1 MNFDPNISNTVA
13 VLLGL
18 LGPAMWGSWFICL
31 KYLDDYPIEA
41 YYITL
46 FTGSMIVVWGA
57 GFILDGQYL
66 VGNIRL
72 VWATDPSRI
81 YVTFICGILYVIG
94 MQISL
99 RVMKLIGL
107 SLAQPIQ
114 SSISAIVGTFL
125 SGVIGGVP
133 QSLPPSRIALAVFFL
148 VVAIYLTMKAG
159 RVRNRAQ
166 DEANID
172 TGISRDPGDIIKS
185 VGLLLLSSVFVP
197 AYTSA
202 LSYGLRSVTQQN
214 GMAVMPFMAI
224 LCTGAFT
231 GSLLISG
238 VTLTIRQQWHV
249 FLEHGWKIHRLGAI
263 SGVAHYGGN
272 IIHTF
277 ATRHLS
283 SVVSWPLGMT
293 SGFWTQMWGLAYGE
307 FEGAPKKAYAF
318 LFSGIACYVLGA
330 YFIANL

>member
-1 MNFDPNISNTVA
+1 
-13 VLLGL
+13 
-18 LGPAMWGSWFICL
+18 MWGSWFVCL
-31 KYLDDYPIEA
+31 KYLDDYPLGA

-46 FTGSMIVVWGA
+46 FASSMALVWGA

-66 VGNIRL
+66 IENIQS
-72 VWATDPSRI
+72 VWATDPFRVS
-81 YVTFICGILYVIG
+81 VTFICGILYVIG

-114 SSISAIVGTFL
+114 SSISAIVGTLL
-125 SGVIGGVP
+125 SGIIGGVP
-133 QSLPPSRIALAVFFL
+133 KSLPSSRIILAVTFL
-148 VVAIYLTMKAG
+148 VAAIYLTMKAG
-159 RVRNRAQ
+159 RVRNQAQ
-166 DEANID
+166 NEANID
-172 TGISRDPGDIIKS
+172 TGISRDPGDIVKS
-185 VGLLLLSSVFVP
+185 VGLLLLSSMFVP

-202 LSYGLRSVTQQN
+202 LSYGLRSITQQN
-214 GMAVMPFMAI
+214 GMAVMPFMAV
-224 LCTGAFT
+224 LCTGAFS

-238 VTLTIRQQWHV
+238 VTLTFRKQWGV
-249 FLEHGWKIHRLGAI
+249 FLEHGWNTHRLGAI
-263 SGVAHYGGN
+263 SGIAHYGGN

-293 SGFWTQMWGLAYGE
+293 SGFWTQMWGLASGE
-307 FEGAPKKAYAF
+307 FEGAPKKAYIF
-318 LFSGIACYVLGA
+318 LFSGVSCYVLGA